1 MTFFFGLADT
11 TQLTAA
17 VTVVTGSVQVP
28 HVLTGA
34 EAAKAD
40 GLAGC
45 GGSPDEVSF
54 YYMKFSMSLRMDLVW
69 LHIAF

>member
-1 MTFFFGLADT
+1 MATQTFASMTFSFGPADA
-11 TQLTAA
+11 TQLTAT
-17 VTVVTGSVQVP
+17 VTVDTGSVQVP

-45 GGSPDEVSF
+45 GRLPG
-54 YYMKFSMSLRMDLVW
+54 
-69 LHIAF
+69 